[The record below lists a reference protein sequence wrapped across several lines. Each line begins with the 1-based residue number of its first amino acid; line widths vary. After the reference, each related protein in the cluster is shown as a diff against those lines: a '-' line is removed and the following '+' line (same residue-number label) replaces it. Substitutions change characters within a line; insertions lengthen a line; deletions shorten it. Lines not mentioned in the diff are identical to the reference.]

1 MINFALVTLPFKK
14 DIKFAKGSREKGT
27 EVKRRFSKAWSD
39 MRATVRERD
48 VWLLSLSF
56 FFHLGVG
63 VTTGDEYPPSYY

>member
-14 DIKFAKGSREKGT
+14 DIKFAKGSKEEGT
-27 EVKRRFSKAWSD
+27 EVERFSKVWSEA
-39 MRATVRERD
+39 RATVRERD